1 MTTLPTIKVRLPRE
15 AAATHQGMLSIG
27 EWSDLSRR
35 LSTGTRLQKR
45 SVSSTRPPSNGWK

>member
-27 EWSDLSRR
+27 EWSTPCASVSTIPFDEDPAFYKR
-35 LSTGTRLQKR
+35 LSADIT
-45 SVSSTRPPSNGWK
+45 